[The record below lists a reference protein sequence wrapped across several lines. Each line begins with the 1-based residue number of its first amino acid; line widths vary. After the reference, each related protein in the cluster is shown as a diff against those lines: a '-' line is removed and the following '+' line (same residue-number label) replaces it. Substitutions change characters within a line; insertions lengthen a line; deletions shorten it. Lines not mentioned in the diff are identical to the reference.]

1 MINCLKITL
10 ITVCSCLLCYSA
22 KAQIGNDYAQYDLGI
37 GLDMNKAYTDAQ
49 TVTPTKSAHF
59 NFNYN
64 VSPYVNYVVE
74 LQFGELKGGD
84 SLTTSTGRQFT
95 NNFAAVMFRAQL
107 QAGEIIDY
115 SQSKF
120 ANALKNL
127 YASTGVGFVIN
138 HMKEINRAS
147 ILDPGFYTPG
157 EDNSS
162 QILIPVRFGYEF
174 KFFNRYDQPGFKIDL
189 GYQYN
194 FIMGDGLDGFT
205 IGNQKDS
212 YSQYSIG
219 IKFAIGGVVSYK
231 KRVDF

>member
-1 MINCLKITL
+1 MHSVIKKIF
-10 ITVCSCLLCYSA
+10 LLAIIGFAATTA
-22 KAQIGNDYAQYDLGI
+22 KAQIGHDYAQYDLGL
-37 GLDMNKAYTDAQ
+37 GTDFNKAYTDAQ
-49 TVTPTKSAHF
+49 TVTTSRSVHF

-74 LQFGELKGGD
+74 LQAGELKGGD

-95 NNFAAVMFRAQL
+95 NAFTSVIFRGQL

-127 YASTGVGFVIN
+127 YLSTGIGFVIN
-138 HMKEINRAS
+138 HMNNINRKS
-147 ILDPGFYTPG
+147 IKTPGFYTTG
-157 EDNSS
+157 DDNSN
-162 QILIPVRFGYEF
+162 QLLIPARIGYEF
-174 KFFNRYDQPGFKIDL
+174 KVFNSYDQPWFKIDL

-194 FIMGDGLDGFT
+194 FILGDGLDGFT
-205 IGNQKDS
+205 IDGKNDS

-219 IKFAIGGVVSYK
+219 VKFAIGGISSYSK
-231 KRVDF
+231 KISF